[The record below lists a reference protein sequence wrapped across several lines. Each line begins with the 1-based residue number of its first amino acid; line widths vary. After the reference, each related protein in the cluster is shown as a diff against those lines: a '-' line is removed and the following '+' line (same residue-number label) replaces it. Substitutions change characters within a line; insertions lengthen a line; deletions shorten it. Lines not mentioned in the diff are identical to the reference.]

1 MKKLFVALACGF
13 LVSCAPQ
20 KPSVEPAIPCD
31 AELEKKVEETL
42 SRMTLEE
49 KIGQMTELTIDVL
62 DDYSQPGFQVNEA
75 VLDTLIGKYK
85 VGSILNVPGAA
96 PTREQWLEI
105 ISKIQEKSMKY
116 LGIPCIYGLDMNHG
130 VTYTQDGTLFPQNIN
145 VGATFNRE
153 MARRGAEIT
162 AYETRASN
170 TPWTYSPT
178 LDLVRNPLWPRVWEN
193 FGEDPLV
200 YKKILL
206 L

>member
-13 LVSCAPQ
+13 LASCAPQ
-20 KPSVEPAIPCD
+20 KPSMEPAIPYD
-31 AELEKKVEETL
+31 ADLEKKVEATL
-42 SRMTLEE
+42 SKMTLEE

-130 VTYTQDGTLFPQNIN
+130 VTYTQDGTLFPYTTLFRSSSVNI
-145 VGATFNRE
+145 R
-153 MARRGAEIT
+153 
-162 AYETRASN
+162 
-170 TPWTYSPT
+170 
-178 LDLVRNPLWPRVWEN
+178 
-193 FGEDPLV
+193 
-200 YKKILL
+200 
-206 L
+206 